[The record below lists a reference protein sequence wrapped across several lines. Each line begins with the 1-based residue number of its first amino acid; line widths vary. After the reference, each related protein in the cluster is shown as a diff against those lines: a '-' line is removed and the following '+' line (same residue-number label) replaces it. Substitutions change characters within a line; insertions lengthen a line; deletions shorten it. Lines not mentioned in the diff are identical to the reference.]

1 MPGEGI
7 RLTARHVGP
16 QDNFPQVC
24 PCGPLWLHCANWIF
38 DVRYAIVRLQGR
50 HHLVEY
56 GVEGVKITNPSFE
69 AMLAELSTASADLA
83 KSATVWAS
91 RMVLRSKLSDA
102 IADATKAE
110 RAAEVLR
117 AMAADGAIQHEQA
130 SLVPAPGRG
139 FLMQRESAD
148 S

>member
-1 MPGEGI
+1 M
-7 RLTARHVGP
+7 
-16 QDNFPQVC
+16 
-24 PCGPLWLHCANWIF
+24 
-38 DVRYAIVRLQGR
+38 
-50 HHLVEY
+50 
-56 GVEGVKITNPSFE
+56 KITNPSFE
-69 AMLAELSTASADLA
+69 AMLAELSAASADLA
-83 KSATVWAS
+83 ESATVCAS

-130 SLVPAPGRG
+130 SLVPALGRG